1 MSSSKVLRRSTER
14 RSCGAGYASPVVRVD
29 DFSMA
34 ESDSEARRRERR
46 EATAD
51 LLDLEA
57 GRIGVPVLDREAIR
71 SVLSADPRPRIAIVG
86 ASPNP
91 VRPSNGVLVDVQALG
106 YDVVPVNPTADEV
119 AGLPCFPTLA
129 AAVAATGPVDIVD
142 VFRLPHACPGH
153 AREAV
158 EVGAKLLW
166 LQLGIASR
174 EAGRIAH
181 EGGLAVVMNR
191 CLAVEAARL

>member
-1 MSSSKVLRRSTER
+1 MER
-14 RSCGAGYASPVVRVD
+14 RSCGAGYASRVGGVD
-29 DFSMA
+29 GLRLD

-46 EATAD
+46 DWTAD

-57 GRIGVPVLDREAIR
+57 GRIGVPVLDRRQIHDLLAT
-71 SVLSADPRPRIAIVG
+71 RPRIGMIG

-91 VRPSNGVLVDVQALG
+91 TRPSNGVLVDLVALG
-106 YDVVPVNPTADEV
+106 FDVVPINPGVDEV
-119 AGLPCFPTLA
+119 AGLRCYPTLA
-129 AAVAATGPVDIVD
+129 DAVAETGPVSIVD
-142 VFRLPHACPGH
+142 VFRLPPACPEH

-158 EVGAKLLW
+158 AAGASCLW

-181 EGGLAVVMNR
+181 EGGLSVVMNR
-191 CLAVEAARL
+191 CLAVEAMRG